1 MERET
6 QSIVAVGSVKGLV
19 NKATQRKGH
28 EGQDQ
33 MKLEELE
40 SLACKRTLSNLRSG
54 PRAMSRGK

>member
-33 MKLEELE
+33 TKLEEL
-40 SLACKRTLSNLRSG
+40 
-54 PRAMSRGK
+54 